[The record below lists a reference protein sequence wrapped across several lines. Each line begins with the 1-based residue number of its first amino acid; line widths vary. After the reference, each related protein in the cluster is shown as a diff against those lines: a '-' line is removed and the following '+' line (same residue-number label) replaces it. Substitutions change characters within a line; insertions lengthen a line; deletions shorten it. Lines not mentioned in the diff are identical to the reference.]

1 MPTLLHISDLHR
13 TSGPRL
19 DNDELVTAIASDATR
34 WKDEGIP
41 EPDLIVVSGDLI
53 QGASIATRDPDTE
66 IVGQYNEASK
76 LLRHLADEFV
86 DSNRSRVII
95 VPGNHDVHWGRAR
108 NSMESL
114 ENCPADIS
122 IKAFEAKS
130 KMRWDWKN

>member
-13 TSGPRL
+13 TLGPRL

-34 WKDEGIP
+34 WKDERIP

-95 VPGNHDVHWGRAR
+95 VPGKHWLHLSNAMASGTTMDVM
-108 NSMESL
+108 NQ
-114 ENCPADIS
+114 
-122 IKAFEAKS
+122 
-130 KMRWDWKN
+130 